1 MIPTDL
7 QLSCEVLLSSFW
19 ALFKQVCYCVWRFS
33 QRRLLPFSP
42 QTSKSSGNHREIIG
56 KSSNIPDIVLDM
68 LGPFRAFVILMVQ
81 RLGLWPLHINYIKI
95 SCILFYHHSP
105 SLQVR
110 YVFVCRVVML
120 VELMC
125 DHHYGTSSV
134 GAEAPWGSRG
144 CRSIHRFA
152 ELWSS
157 DSLFLV
163 ACWANFRRWLKAM
176 VSCKVPRKISFGNGE
191 IWQNMAN
198 KWILNIGYSFCFT
211 SNFI

>member
-1 MIPTDL
+1 MFGAFH
-7 QLSCEVLLSSFW
+7 SGGFC
-19 ALFKQVCYCVWRFS
+19 RFHL
-33 QRRLLPFSP
+33 RHRNHREIIG
-42 QTSKSSGNHREIIG
+42 KSSGNHREIIG

-134 GAEAPWGSRG
+134 GAEAPWGSMRLSWMPQHPSV
-144 CRSIHRFA
+144 CRAVVFGFA
-152 ELWSS
+152 LPCGLLGELPE
-157 DSLFLV
+157 
-163 ACWANFRRWLKAM
+163 M
-176 VSCKVPRKISFGNGE
+176 VESHGI
-191 IWQNMAN
+191 M
-198 KWILNIGYSFCFT
+198 
-211 SNFI
+211 